1 MISKQ
6 YLIDVVL
13 IPIPFTTIH
22 HIICD
27 IGRWSGLL
35 YIFTLQGTAGT
46 KIAALEAA
54 GVTVTPS
61 PAQMGTALVA
71 KMKEANLA

>member
-1 MISKQ
+1 MSVKC
-6 YLIDVVL
+6 L
-13 IPIPFTTIH
+13 
-22 HIICD
+22 
-27 IGRWSGLL
+27 SALL
-35 YIFTLQGTAGT
+35 QRFNTQGTAGT

>member
-1 MISKQ
+1 MLELSS
-6 YLIDVVL
+6 VVA
-13 IPIPFTTIH
+13 
-22 HIICD
+22 
-27 IGRWSGLL
+27 RWVLL
-35 YIFTLQGTAGT
+35 AGIYMRVKCLSAPLQRFYTQGTAGT

>member
-1 MISKQ
+1 MTGIYMRAKCFSA
-6 YLIDVVL
+6 
-13 IPIPFTTIH
+13 
-22 HIICD
+22 
-27 IGRWSGLL
+27 LL
-35 YIFTLQGTAGT
+35 QCFHTQGTAGT

>member
-1 MISKQ
+1 MTGIYMKVKC
-6 YLIDVVL
+6 LNA
-13 IPIPFTTIH
+13 
-22 HIICD
+22 
-27 IGRWSGLL
+27 LL
-35 YIFTLQGTAGT
+35 QLFYTQGTAGT

>member
-1 MISKQ
+1 M
-6 YLIDVVL
+6 
-13 IPIPFTTIH
+13 
-22 HIICD
+22 CD

>member
-1 MISKQ
+1 MLELSSVAARWVLLTRIYMRVKCISA
-6 YLIDVVL
+6 
-13 IPIPFTTIH
+13 
-22 HIICD
+22 
-27 IGRWSGLL
+27 LL
-35 YIFTLQGTAGT
+35 QHFYTQGTAGT